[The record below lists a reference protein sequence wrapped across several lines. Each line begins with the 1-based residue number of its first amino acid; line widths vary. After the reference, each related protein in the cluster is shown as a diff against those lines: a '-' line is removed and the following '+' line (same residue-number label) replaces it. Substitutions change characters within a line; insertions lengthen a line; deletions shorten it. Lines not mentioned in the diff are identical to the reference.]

1 MHASASR
8 SPRLLVPRHL
18 CNFPLPPNSS
28 FPLAEMVASAM
39 KVKPGATT
47 GVKKDDKKDEKK
59 GEKKGAVTTVALQN
73 SGGLTPEGVLQQAM
87 DAGLLKR
94 FNSHMKYHGDV
105 KGDPDA
111 RNILTAFDAGT
122 PEEKRALLAKFSKN
136 GKDLKWAR
144 DMKQSTTNTTGTS
157 RGFVEDWYNRT
168 LY

>member
-18 CNFPLPPNSS
+18 CNSPLPPNSS

-47 GVKKDDKKDEKK
+47 GVKKDVKKDEKK
-59 GEKKGAVTTVALQN
+59 GEKQVTVTTVALQN
-73 SGGLTPEGVLQQAM
+73 SGDALVQAM

-111 RNILTAFDAGT
+111 RNILQAFDAGT

-136 GKDLKWAR
+136 GKDLKWSR
-144 DMKQSTTNTTGTS
+144 DMKSSTTNTTGTS